1 METRD
6 VSAMR
11 PWRMRPSEL
20 DQKEGASQEESELQ
34 NEAESSMKLTKGKPR
49 KNLETLSPPHTH
61 TKKKRAGGRNQQ
73 GGGGAEKK
81 KSAAELDA
89 EMDQYFLKNAPP
101 KVAAAH
107 LDQDLELWR
116 QRKEAEA
123 KAAKEAKEAAAAAA
137 AAAGAAPAVEAAAED
152 VAAAAAAAAPTDA
165 AA

>member
-49 KNLETLSPPHTH
+49 KNLETLSPPTH
-61 TKKKRAGGRNQQ
+61 TPKKRAGGRNQQ

>member
-1 METRD
+1 MADEAIGTR
-6 VSAMR
+6 SKGGSEPGRERASKR
-11 PWRMRPSEL
+11 SREL
-20 DQKEGASQEESELQ
+20 DEA
-34 NEAESSMKLTKGKPR
+34 NERKTSKKPR
-49 KNLETLSPPHTH
+49 NSLPPHTH
-61 TKKKRAGGRNQQ
+61 NKKKRAGGRNQQ

-152 VAAAAAAAAPTDA
+152 VAAAAAAAAAPTVA
-165 AA
+165 AG